1 MRIVWND
8 TAKTGSTR
16 SSQPRRKRKKKIMFF
31 ISKTIVNF

>member
-16 SSQPRRKRKKKIMFF
+16 SSQPRRKRKKKNHVLYFKND
-31 ISKTIVNF
+31 S